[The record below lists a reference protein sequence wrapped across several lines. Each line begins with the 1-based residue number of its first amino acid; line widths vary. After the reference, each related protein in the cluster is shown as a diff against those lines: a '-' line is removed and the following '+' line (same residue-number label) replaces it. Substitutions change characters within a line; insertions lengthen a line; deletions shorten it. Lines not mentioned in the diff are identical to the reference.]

1 MSKALFDFLN
11 GFSDEKQARFCV
23 SLIAEECSIIRDFGT
38 IEPFQSVSTGSY
50 NYEPSMNSVAEVR
63 IDGQVYFEKHAFGRL
78 RFLVK
83 RELKE
88 HIGEAPHGTFDNQ
101 LEQIMWW
108 ESSAHLNDWVQ
119 TLQMFEPSKQ
129 NLTLLICLH
138 KGDHYW
144 ETEHIKTQVGSS
156 SFAESVLSQVQN

>member
-1 MSKALFDFLN
+1 MSRALFEFLN
-11 GFSDEKQARFCV
+11 GFAYDKQARVCV

-38 IEPFQSVSTGSY
+38 VEPMHSISAPF
-50 NYEPSMNSVAEVR
+50 YEYEQSMNSVAEVR
-63 IDGQVYFEKHAFGRL
+63 IDGQVYFEKHAFGQL
-78 RFLVK
+78 RFIVQ
-83 RELKE
+83 RQLKE
-88 HIGEAPHGTFDNQ
+88 HIGKAPHGTFYKE
-101 LEQIMWW
+101 LGQIMWW